1 MSFDS
6 EAEVHEDKT
15 PSAQKLALIPG
26 GFMVQD
32 VKGLRTRVATRID
45 GRGYDITKR
54 TPFC

>member
-1 MSFDS
+1 MSVDS
-6 EAEVHEDKT
+6 AAEVLEDKT
-15 PSAQKLALIPG
+15 PSAKKLTLIPG